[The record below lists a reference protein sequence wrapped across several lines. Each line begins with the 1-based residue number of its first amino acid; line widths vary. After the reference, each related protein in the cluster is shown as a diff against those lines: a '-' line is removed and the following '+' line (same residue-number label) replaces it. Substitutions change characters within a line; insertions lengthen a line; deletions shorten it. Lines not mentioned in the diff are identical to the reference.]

1 MRLPATGID
10 ANNRFMRA
18 FWVAIIGLVG
28 GIASGLFGVGGGII
42 MVPGM
47 ALLLKTD
54 FKVAVGT
61 SLAVIVPTALTGL
74 FKHHQLRQVDWGLAA
89 FLAPAA
95 IIGGLIGPWLTTR
108 LSSPE
113 LQKCFGGFLVLV
125 GLRLVFFPK

>member
-1 MRLPATGID
+1 
-10 ANNRFMRA
+10 MRA
-18 FWVAIIGLVG
+18 LWVIVIGLIG
-28 GIASGLFGVGGGII
+28 GVSSGLFGVGGGII

-74 FKHHQLRQVDWGLAA
+74 LKHHQLRQVDWYLAA
-89 FLAPAA
+89 FLVPGAV
-95 IIGGLIGPWLTTR
+95 IGGLIGPWLTTR
-108 LSSPE
+108 VSSPE

-125 GLRLVFFPK
+125 GLRLVFMTK